1 MEVETTHSNNTEN
14 HQEET
19 HLDQTLLE
27 LKSNTRRFE
36 EKIELWL
43 QVTLYEMQSVSKKI
57 LNKRTSTNNLL
68 YFNHFI
74 LMHIWY
80 FLHSVLCYVMRN
92 ILY

>member
-43 QVTLYEMQSVSKKI
+43 QVTLYEMQSVSKK
-57 LNKRTSTNNLL
+57 
-68 YFNHFI
+68 
-74 LMHIWY
+74 
-80 FLHSVLCYVMRN
+80 N
-92 ILY
+92 IKQKNINEQPFVF

>member
-1 MEVETTHSNNTEN
+1 METTHSNNTEN

-43 QVTLYEMQSVSKKI
+43 QVTLYEMQSVSKK
-57 LNKRTSTNNLL
+57 
-68 YFNHFI
+68 
-74 LMHIWY
+74 
-80 FLHSVLCYVMRN
+80 N
-92 ILY
+92 IKQKNINEQPFVF

>member
-43 QVTLYEMQSVSKKI
+43 QVTLYEMQSVSKFPT
-57 LNKRTSTNNLL
+57 LNIV
-68 YFNHFI
+68 F
-74 LMHIWY
+74 
-80 FLHSVLCYVMRN
+80 
-92 ILY
+92 